1 MASNYLTHDLVERIG
16 GKIVR
21 GDVAPGG
28 SLPIEA
34 ELAKEHQASRT
45 VVREAIKMLTAK
57 GLVGSRPRRGTYVEP
72 EARWNILDP
81 DVLRWTL
88 QRRFTFTLMRDF
100 LVAREGIEPK
110 AAAAA
115 AIRQDADA
123 IATIAARLE
132 DMREADR
139 GRADALQS
147 DIAFHI
153 AILHASGNRFFVQ
166 FSHVI
171 DTALRFSIRLTN
183 SAKGVRMASVDDHE
197 EIYRAIAR
205 GDAAGAE
212 RAAQDLLTEAI
223 RLLDAQALQ
232 AGQDAV
238 DAGGFADWS
247 ASGSAGRSEG

>member
-1 MASNYLTHDLVERIG
+1 MASRYLTGEVVERIG
-16 GKIVR
+16 GQIVR

-34 ELAKEHQASRT
+34 ELAKQHDTSRT
-45 VVREAIKMLTAK
+45 VIREAVKMLTAK

-72 EARWNILDP
+72 EAKWNILDP

-88 QRRFTFTLMRDF
+88 QRRFSFELMRDF
-100 LVAREGIEPK
+100 LVVREGIEPK

-115 AIRQDADA
+115 ATLQDRAA
-123 IATIAARLE
+123 IARIAARLD
-132 DMREADR
+132 DMREADE
-139 GRADALQS
+139 GRMDSLES

-153 AILHASGNRFFVQ
+153 AILHASGNRFFIQ

-183 SAKGVRMASVDDHE
+183 SVKGVRMASVADHE
-197 EIYRAIAR
+197 RIYRAIER

-212 RAAQDLLTEAI
+212 QAAQDLLTEAI
-223 RLLDAQALQ
+223 RLLDARKLSDAEAL
-232 AGQDAV
+232 
-238 DAGGFADWS
+238 
-247 ASGSAGRSEG
+247 

>member
-1 MASNYLTHDLVERIG
+1 MASQYLTRELVERIG
-16 GKIVR
+16 GQIVR

-34 ELAKEHQASRT
+34 ELAKQHDTSRT
-45 VVREAIKMLTAK
+45 VIREAVKMLTAK

-72 EARWNILDP
+72 EAKWNILDP

-88 QRRFTFTLMRDF
+88 QRRFSFELMRDF

-115 AIRQDADA
+115 ATRQDRDA
-123 IATIAARLE
+123 IALIAARLE
-132 DMREADR
+132 DMREADE
-139 GRADALQS
+139 GRMDSLES

-171 DTALRFSIRLTN
+171 ETALRFSIRLTN
-183 SAKGVRMASVDDHE
+183 SVKGVRMASVKDHE
-197 EIYRAIAR
+197 RIYLAIER
-205 GDAAGAE
+205 GDAAAAE

-223 RLLDAQALQ
+223 RLLDARV
-232 AGQDAV
+232 AV
-238 DAGGFADWS
+238 DAG
-247 ASGSAGRSEG
+247 